1 MDIHTRHAHRVSS
14 LAGLLVAILAS
25 SPHGATNQFRG
36 VNWSD
41 QRDNFQPGVL
51 YLSGLS
57 STDTYASAS
66 IVAERVIGQ
75 FVSKLG
81 TNSVRLP
88 INEATATTY
97 WSTYTGVI
105 DVALTKGRVVLC
117 YWGPGHSK
125 APGDMTKWWSMWNT
139 VMAKYAKHPNF
150 HVEVFNEPDM
160 YSKTQLLDL
169 YAQWLAKFPD
179 FPRERII
186 LDGTGLAMNV
196 PDVGS
201 DSRFAKCL
209 LAVHEYTMFGPTT
222 WTSESQWTSHFKGL
236 VGNYASRTV
245 ATEWGGPMST
255 GSKNGITYQPMDYN
269 VQGTNFFE
277 AYMRAITQQLRDWKM
292 GSFYWPGLRDNDW
305 YSLTKRTGSGANIE
319 LTVSNQSGIDRLH
332 HSWTDTVPEAIGE
345 HRDRMAAMDPRTTR
359 AHGRITVAFTATR
372 SGTSTIRM
380 MRLDGTR
387 LGERTLPTTAGERRS
402 ITLESSSAPD
412 GLVLVEL
419 RTDGERVATW
429 SSLPVA
435 ATTQN
440 GNRRDP

>member
-1 MDIHTRHAHRVSS
+1 MNTRPRALPRSAIALLLCGG
-14 LAGLLVAILAS
+14 LATSTFA
-25 SPHGATNQFRG
+25 ATNQFRG
-36 VNWSD
+36 VNWAD
-41 QRDNFQPGVL
+41 PRDNFQPGVL

-66 IVAERVIGQ
+66 TVADRVIGQ

-125 APGDMTKWWSMWNT
+125 APGDMAKWWSMWTT
-139 VMAKYAKHPNF
+139 VMAKYGKNPRF
-150 HVEVFNEPDM
+150 YVEVFNEPDM
-160 YSKTQLLDL
+160 YTKAQLLDL

-209 LAVHEYTMFGPTT
+209 LAVHEYTMFGPST
-222 WTSESQWTSHFKGL
+222 WTAESQWTSHFKGL

-245 ATEWGGPMST
+245 ATEWGGPMGT
-255 GSKNGITYQPMDYN
+255 GSKNGVTYQPMNYN
-269 VQGTNFFE
+269 VPGTNYFE

-305 YSLTKRTGSGANIE
+305 YSITKRTGSGASID
-319 LTVSNQSGIDRLH
+319 LSVTNQSGLDRMH
-332 HSWTDTVPEAIGE
+332 HSWADTVATSIGRSASDHLE
-345 HRDRMAAMDPRTTR
+345 GVSVRTLPGLLEVSIDGVPD
-359 AHGRITVAFTATR
+359 ARITVKLVDMAGRNLREISLRGRADGNA
-372 SGTSTIRM
+372 SGV
-380 MRLDGTR
+380 LD
-387 LGERTLPTTAGERRS
+387 
-402 ITLESSSAPD
+402 
-412 GLVLVEL
+412 
-419 RTDGERVATW
+419 
-429 SSLPVA
+429 VA
-435 ATTQN
+435 ALPPGVHQLLVSDERLRV
-440 GNRRDP
+440 GGAKVVLKH